1 MLPAERSSRIAPP
14 LALQPG
20 ASPSKSQQPDGN
32 WKRFMKWLCNERVR
46 GWWYG
51 SMSRRKSSSH
61 WSPPRLWGSRHWL
74 CGAVPAL
81 GKGCSLPDLH
91 HSRERPRLEEQGLL
105 ELNRIRI
112 QFELGIIDDS
122 AEAKLHLAAAPL
134 QEAVCWFWVGLN
146 HLQRGQGEITEQG
159 PESQAELGAFG
170 PPKSTTY
177 RG

>member
-1 MLPAERSSRIAPP
+1 
-14 LALQPG
+14 
-20 ASPSKSQQPDGN
+20 
-32 WKRFMKWLCNERVR
+32 MKWLCNERVR

-134 QEAVCWFWVGLN
+134 QEAVCWFWVCLN
-146 HLQRGQGEITEQG
+146 HLQRRQGEITEQG